1 VAEGTGRREQ
11 GDGDAVLPGR
21 LVLVG
26 TPIGNLQDVTPRS
39 LDELRA
45 ADVVCA
51 EDTRRARKLL
61 SAFDIHPRRLHSIRA
76 HNEQKEAARAVRWI
90 AEGRRVAYVS
100 DAGMPVVSDPGERLA
115 RAVIDAG
122 GQVAVC
128 PGPDAATAALLV
140 SGFPRHRWCFEGFVP
155 AKGAERAR
163 RLDGIAAEDATVV
176 VFEAPHRLHRTLTEL
191 ADRTGDER
199 QVVVANDLTKLFEQQ
214 WRGSIGAVAEQVGA
228 TALKGE
234 FVIVLAPPP
243 GAEPD
248 GATRRLRT

>member
-1 VAEGTGRREQ
+1 MVEDAERGS
-11 GDGDAVLPGR
+11 DGYGEAVLPGR

-26 TPIGNLQDVTPRS
+26 TPIGNLQDVTPGS

-76 HNEQKEAARAVRWI
+76 HNEQKESARAVRWI

-100 DAGMPVVSDPGERLA
+100 DAGMPAVSDPGERLA

-122 GQVAVC
+122 GEVAVC
-128 PGPDAATAALLV
+128 PGPDAATSALLV
-140 SGFPRHRWCFEGFVP
+140 SGFPRDRWCFEGFVP
-155 AKGAERAR
+155 VKGAARAQ
-163 RLDGIAAEDATVV
+163 RLDAIAAEAATVV
-176 VFEAPHRLHRTLTEL
+176 VFEAPHRLHRTLADL
-191 ADRTGDER
+191 ADRTGGER
-199 QVVVANDLTKLFEQQ
+199 RIVVANDLTKRFEQV
-214 WRGSIGAVAEQVGA
+214 WRGSIGTVADQAAA

-234 FVIVLAPPP
+234 FVIVLAPPRP
-243 GAEPD
+243 P
-248 GATRRLRT
+248 R